1 MKIKN
6 NPNLYTT
13 HIFNEILVLESTC
26 LKNKKINPVEL
37 NGERYI
43 KN

>member
-6 NPNLYTT
+6 NPNLYTS
-13 HIFNEILVLESTC
+13 HIFNEILVPESTC
-26 LKNKKINPVEL
+26 LKNKKINPIEL
-37 NGERYI
+37 DEERYI